1 LRRFDIG
8 EKRINDRVSGVT
20 SLLRKVRYPR
30 RCYAVCAVAR
40 SGSNLLTDGLHAM
53 RRAGRPNQF
62 FCALFETTYAEKYGL
77 DPQRNYAGYVRGII
91 EATSTSNQV
100 FGFKLMGWY
109 IDSFAA
115 KLKCA
120 FNDASGLELLEK
132 VFPRL
137 KLIRIRRRDK
147 LRQAI
152 SKARA
157 YQSGQW
163 KVRENEE
170 IYTSANFDPALIDQC
185 LIEIEREEAAW
196 SRFFERTGAA
206 SFAVCY
212 EELCRDYEG
221 TLRGVLD
228 FLQIRLPRRTQIG
241 SPLTI
246 RQRDELSREWEERYL
261 SLNRSTELVHS

>member
-1 LRRFDIG
+1 M
-8 EKRINDRVSGVT
+8 
-20 SLLRKVRYPR
+20 SLFRKLRYPR

-40 SGSNLLTDGLHAM
+40 SGSNLLTDGLHAT

-62 FCALFETTYAEKYGL
+62 FCELFETTYAEKYGL
-77 DPQRNYAGYVRGII
+77 NPQSDYAGFVRGII
-91 EATSTSNQV
+91 EATATSNQV

-109 IDSFAA
+109 VEGFVN
-115 KLKCA
+115 KLGHA
-120 FNDASGLELLEK
+120 FNKPPGLELLEN

-137 KLIRIRRRDK
+137 KLIRIQRRDK

-170 IYTSANFDPALIDQC
+170 IDNNASFDPALIDRC
-185 LIEIEREEAAW
+185 LKEIQREEAAW
-196 SRFFERTGAA
+196 SRFFERTDAEA
-206 SFAVCY
+206 FAVGY

-221 TLRGVLD
+221 TLRAVLD
-228 FLQIRLPRRTQIG
+228 FLHIRLPRRTKIG

-246 RQRDELSREWEERYL
+246 RQRDELSREWEERYR
-261 SLNRSTELVHS
+261 SLGRTSELVHS

>member
-1 LRRFDIG
+1 
-8 EKRINDRVSGVT
+8 VT
-20 SLLRKVRYPR
+20 SLFRKLRYPR

-40 SGSNLLTDGLHAM
+40 SGSNLLTDGLHAT

-62 FCALFETTYAEKYGL
+62 FCELFEGTYAEKYKL
-77 DPQRNYAGYVRGII
+77 DPQRDYAGYVRGII
-91 EATSTSNQV
+91 EATSTSNRV

-109 IDSFAA
+109 VESFLN
-115 KLKCA
+115 KLHRA
-120 FNDASGLELLEK
+120 LNDAPDLQLLEQ

-137 KLIRIRRRDK
+137 KFIRIQRRDK

-170 IYTSANFDPALIDQC
+170 IDTNANFDPALIDQC
-185 LIEIEREEAAW
+185 LKEIEREEAAW
-196 SRFFERTGAA
+196 SRFFERTGAV
-206 SFAVCY
+206 SLPVFY

-221 TLRGVLD
+221 TLRGVFD
-228 FLQIRLPRRTQIG
+228 FLQIRLSRRTRIG

-246 RQRDELSREWEERYL
+246 RQRDELSREWEERYR
-261 SLNRSTELVHS
+261 SLGRASELVHS